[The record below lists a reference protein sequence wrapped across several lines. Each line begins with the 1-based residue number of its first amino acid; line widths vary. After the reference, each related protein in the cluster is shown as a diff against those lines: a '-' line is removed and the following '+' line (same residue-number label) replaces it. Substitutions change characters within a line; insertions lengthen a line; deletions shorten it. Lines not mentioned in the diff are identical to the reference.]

1 MTQNPQHVPQAPARL
16 ILTTWEH
23 FVAYGFGAGLA
34 PKAPGTFGTLM
45 GLPFWFL
52 MQALLPQPAAY
63 LLVCAVLFCFG
74 CWICGES
81 SRLLGLHD
89 APGIVFDEIVGFL
102 ISCVPLLYLPE
113 GVARWPW
120 LIAAFVLFRL
130 FDILKPWPIRWL
142 DRRVEGGL
150 GIMIDDVLA
159 AVFAALC
166 LWAAQHFVYF
176 K

>member
-1 MTQNPQHVPQAPARL
+1 MTKEKHDVPPAPPRL

-23 FVAYGFGAGLA
+23 FIAYGFGSGLA
-34 PKAPGTFGTLM
+34 PKAPGTWGTLV

-52 MQALLPQPAAY
+52 LHWFVPEPLVYIAACVLLF
-63 LLVCAVLFCFG
+63 VFG

-102 ISCVPLLYLPE
+102 ITCFPLLYLPADAAE
-113 GVARWPW
+113 WPW
-120 LIAAFVLFRL
+120 LIAAFVLFRF
-130 FDILKPWPIRWL
+130 FDIIKPWPIRWL
-142 DRRVEGGL
+142 DRKVDGGL

-159 AVFAALC
+159 GIFAALC
-166 LWAAQHFVYF
+166 IFAAFHVLH

>member
-1 MTQNPQHVPQAPARL
+1 MTQNKHDVPKAPTRL

-23 FVAYGFGAGLA
+23 FLAYGFGSGLA
-34 PKAPGTFGTLM
+34 PKAPGTFGTLV

-52 MQALLPQPAAY
+52 LHWLTPEPVFYIAVCVLL
-63 LLVCAVLFCFG
+63 FIFG

-81 SRLLGLHD
+81 ARLLGLHD

-102 ISCVPLLYLPE
+102 ITCVPLLYLPAGAAE
-113 GVARWPW
+113 WPW
-120 LIAAFVLFRL
+120 LIAAFVLFRF
-130 FDILKPWPIRWL
+130 FDIIKPWPIRWL
-142 DRRVEGGL
+142 DQKVDGGL

-159 AVFAALC
+159 GIFAALC
-166 LWAAQHFVYF
+166 LFVALHLMN

>member
-1 MTQNPQHVPQAPARL
+1 MTKKNHDVPAAPARL

-23 FVAYGFGAGLA
+23 FIAYGFGAGLA
-34 PKAPGTFGTLM
+34 PKAPGTFGTLV

-52 MQALLPQPAAY
+52 LHWLLPEPQLFLAAC
-63 LLVCAVLFCFG
+63 VVLFVFG

-102 ISCVPLLYLPE
+102 ISCFPLLYLPAGAPE
-113 GVARWPW
+113 W
-120 LIAAFVLFRL
+120 LWLVAAFLLFRF
-130 FDILKPWPIRWL
+130 FDIIKPWPIRWL
-142 DRRVEGGL
+142 DRKVDGGF

-159 AVFAALC
+159 GIFAAISLFIA
-166 LWAAQHFVYF
+166 LHLLN

>member
-1 MTQNPQHVPQAPARL
+1 MNKEKHDVPVAPPRL

-23 FVAYGFGAGLA
+23 FIAYGFGSGLA
-34 PKAPGTFGTLM
+34 PKAPGTWGTLV

-52 MQALLPQPAAY
+52 LHWLAPEPLAYVGACVLLF
-63 LLVCAVLFCFG
+63 VFG

-102 ISCVPLLYLPE
+102 ITCFPLLYLPADAAE
-113 GVARWPW
+113 WPW
-120 LIAAFVLFRL
+120 LIAAFVLFRF
-130 FDILKPWPIRWL
+130 FDIIKPWPIRWL
-142 DRRVEGGL
+142 DRKVEGGL

-159 AVFAALC
+159 GIFAALC
-166 LWAAQHFVYF
+166 IVVAFQVLH

>member
-1 MTQNPQHVPQAPARL
+1 MTQNKHDVPKAPQRL

-23 FVAYGFGAGLA
+23 FIAYGFGAGLA
-34 PKAPGTFGTLM
+34 PKAPGTFGTLV

-52 MQALLPQPAAY
+52 LRGLLPLPVEYFAA
-63 LLVCAVLFCFG
+63 CAVLFVFG

-81 SRLLGLHD
+81 ARLLGLHD

-102 ISCVPLLYLPE
+102 ITCIPLLYLPAGMVE
-113 GVARWPW
+113 WPW
-120 LIAAFVLFRL
+120 LIAAFVLFRF
-130 FDILKPWPIRWL
+130 FDIIKPWPIRWL
-142 DRRVEGGL
+142 DRKVHGGF

-159 AVFAALC
+159 GIFAALC
-166 LWAAQHFVYF
+166 MWGLLHVLV